1 MCLVLSLNI
10 SIYLGLVVIL
20 EPLSFLFES
29 LLEEDVLLAILV
41 HILQQVD
48 TSLVLTAPLLLTSIP
63 LFLVFLLSKTFDH
76 TLILSLVRN
85 SILVM
90 PLELLDLSA
99 TSQSL
104 LLLVITNSLL
114 LC

>member
-10 SIYLGLVVIL
+10 SIDLGLVVIL

-76 TLILSLVRN
+76 TLILSLV
-85 SILVM
+85 
-90 PLELLDLSA
+90 
-99 TSQSL
+99 
-104 LLLVITNSLL
+104 
-114 LC
+114 

>member
-63 LFLVFLLSKTFDH
+63 LFLVFLLSKIFDH

-90 PLELLDLSA
+90 PLELLDLPA

-104 LLLVITNSLL
+104 LLFVITHSLL

>member
-1 MCLVLSLNI
+1 MCLVLSLNV
-10 SIYLGLVVIL
+10 SIDLGLVVIL

-76 TLILSLVRN
+76 TLILSLV
-85 SILVM
+85 
-90 PLELLDLSA
+90 
-99 TSQSL
+99 
-104 LLLVITNSLL
+104 
-114 LC
+114 

>member
-1 MCLVLSLNI
+1 MRLVLSLNI
-10 SIYLGLVVIL
+10 SIDLGLVVVL
-20 EPLSFLFES
+20 EPLSLILES

-76 TLILSLVRN
+76 TLILSLV
-85 SILVM
+85 
-90 PLELLDLSA
+90 
-99 TSQSL
+99 
-104 LLLVITNSLL
+104 
-114 LC
+114 

>member
-1 MCLVLSLNI
+1 MRLVLSLNI
-10 SIYLGLVVIL
+10 SIDLGLVVVL
-20 EPLSFLFES
+20 EPLSLILES

-63 LFLVFLLSKTFDH
+63 LFLVFLLNKSFN
-76 TLILSLVRN
+76 LALVRSLVRS

-90 PLELLDLSA
+90 LLELLDFPT

-104 LLLVITNSLL
+104 CIFVILHSLL
-114 LC
+114 LS

>member
-76 TLILSLVRN
+76 TLILSLV
-85 SILVM
+85 
-90 PLELLDLSA
+90 
-99 TSQSL
+99 
-104 LLLVITNSLL
+104 
-114 LC
+114 